1 MESIKTCVAQF
12 TEEMAA
18 ARDVLTVDA
27 KLEALKLEIERTFDE
42 LDLFLAEKRRNLLGR
57 LAKMKEGHDRNAEL
71 DAAMEQLKIVRDTAL
86 NVMTSNILSGEIEP
100 MREVFDAKIRAK
112 EELKV
117 AVENL
122 AFVSFRC
129 FSGKI
134 RNAIEETDLIELIP
148 EYVGRESPV
157 LKRCKTGRGNG
168 KLMVPRGISIDRIRN
183 EVFIADFS
191 NSRIQV
197 LNTEGEYIRSFGTDY
212 LKEPNGICVSQD
224 GVFVTDMARDCLLK
238 FSLVG
243 EFINKTGSRGS
254 APGCFTGIR
263 GLCCEAG
270 LVYVC
275 DSVEQRIQVFGL
287 NLQFVEELGSGAIK
301 LPTDIT
307 IHSDTLHIL
316 SQHKNAIYCY
326 NRDGTYLK
334 KIELTGQDQQM
345 TVALFFTVDTK
356 GNFIITDNLIN
367 QIRIF
372 SPDGVLKHILGK
384 GHLRFSAGITLD
396 NTNNI
401 ICVCTGNADNCF
413 QKY

>member
-1 MESIKTCVAQF
+1 
-12 TEEMAA
+12 MAA
-18 ARDVLTVDA
+18 ARDVLNVDA
-27 KLEALKLEIERTFDE
+27 KLEVLKLEIERTFDE

-57 LAKMKEGHDRNAEL
+57 LARMKEGHDRNAEL
-71 DAAMEQLKIVRDTAL
+71 DAAMEQLRIVRDTAA
-86 NVMTSNILSGEIEP
+86 NVMTSNILGGRLTTI
-100 MREVFDAKIRAK
+100 REGIDTEIRAK

-122 AFVSFRC
+122 EFIVFRC

-157 LKRCKTGRGNG
+157 LKRCKKGSGNG
-168 KLMVPRGISIDRIRN
+168 EFMNPRGISIDRIRN
-183 EVFIADFS
+183 EVFIADLS
-191 NSRIQV
+191 QSRIQV
-197 LNTEGEYIRSFGTDY
+197 LNTEGKYMRSFGTDH
-212 LKEPNGICVSQD
+212 LKEPHGICVSQA
-224 GVFVTDMARDCLLK
+224 GVFVTDVARDCLLK
-238 FSLVG
+238 FSLPG
-243 EFINKTGSRGS
+243 QFINKTGYRGTT
-254 APGCFTGIR
+254 PGCFIGIS
-263 GLCCEAG
+263 GLCYEAG

-275 DSVEQRIQVFGL
+275 DCGMQRIQVFHL
-287 NLQFVEELGSGAIK
+287 NLQFFKEFGSGEIK

-307 IHSDTLHIL
+307 FHSDTLHIL
-316 SQHKNAIYCY
+316 SQDQNAIYCY
-326 NRDGTYLK
+326 NREGTYLK
-334 KIELTGQDQQM
+334 KIELTGQEQQM

-356 GNFIITDNLIN
+356 GNFIITDNSID